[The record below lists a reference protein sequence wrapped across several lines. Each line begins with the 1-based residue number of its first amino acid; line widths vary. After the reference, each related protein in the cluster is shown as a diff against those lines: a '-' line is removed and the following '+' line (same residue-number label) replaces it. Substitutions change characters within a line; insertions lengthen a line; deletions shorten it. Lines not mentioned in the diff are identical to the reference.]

1 MVAAATMTAQIDKS
15 TLRFDV
21 VAGLTTAAVVV
32 PKAMAYATI
41 VGLPAEAGLYTA
53 LVPMVVYAVLGTSRV
68 LSVSTTSTIAILTA
82 GALASL
88 GPMAS
93 PGALLTAASTLALLV
108 GAMLVV
114 ASILRLGFVANFISD
129 PVLTGFKAGVG
140 LVIIVDQVPKLL
152 GIHIDK
158 AGFLRDL
165 LSIAQHLPQSSIPT
179 LVLAFG
185 TLALIFVAERYM
197 PRAPAPLMAVVVGI
211 AASAFL
217 GFGDA
222 GIATIGHVRGGFP
235 VPGLPDVS
243 LVAQLWPAALGIALM
258 SFTETI
264 ATGRTFVARGEP
276 RPQPDRELL
285 ALGFANAIGSLFRIM
300 PAGGGTS
307 QTAVNRKAGARSQ
320 LAAVVTAVIV
330 VAVLLLLS
338 PIIALLPH
346 ATLAAVVVA
355 TTIGLV
361 NPADF
366 LIIRNVRRVEFR
378 WAVVALVGVV
388 LLGSL
393 NGILVAVI
401 ASLLALIYH
410 SNHPLVYVLA
420 RKPGTNVFRP
430 LSTEHSDDDETFP
443 GLLILR
449 TEGRIHFA
457 NAQRVGD
464 KMWPMIHRAKPK
476 VVLLDCSAIP
486 DIEYTA
492 LRMLTDAEEKLRQS
506 GITLWLAGLN
516 PQALDV
522 IRRTP
527 LEKVLGRS
535 RMFFNVEQ
543 AVGAWREAATMADY
557 VEESDI
563 APRVRADIR

>member
-1 MVAAATMTAQIDKS
+1 MALQIDKN

-32 PKAMAYATI
+32 PKSMAYATI
-41 VGLPAEAGLYTA
+41 AGLSAEAGLYTA

-88 GPMAS
+88 GPNAT
-93 PGALLTAASTLALLV
+93 PDELLTAASTLALLA
-108 GAMLVV
+108 GTMLIV
-114 ASILRLGFVANFISD
+114 ASLLRLGFVANFISD

-158 AGFLRDL
+158 ASFFHDL
-165 LSIAQHLPQSSIPT
+165 LSIAQHLPHTSIPT
-179 LVLAFG
+179 VALAFG
-185 TLALIFVAERYM
+185 TLALIFVAEHFV
-197 PRAPAPLMAVVVGI
+197 PRAPAPLLAVVVGI

-217 GFGDA
+217 GLSDA
-222 GIATIGHVRGGFP
+222 GISTIGHVRAGFP
-235 VPGLPDVS
+235 VPGLPDGS
-243 LVAQLWPAALGIALM
+243 LLVQLWPAALGIALM

-264 ATGRTFVARGEP
+264 ATGRTFVAKGEP

-285 ALGFANAIGSLFRIM
+285 ALGLANAIGSLFRIM

-320 LAAVVTAVIV
+320 LAAIATAIIV
-330 VAVLLLLS
+330 VGVLLFLS
-338 PIIALLPH
+338 PVIALLPH

-366 LIIRNVRRVEFR
+366 LVIRNVRRVEFR
-378 WAVVALVGVV
+378 WAVIALIGVV

-393 NGILVAVI
+393 NGILVAVV

-420 RKPGTNVFRP
+420 RKPGSNVFRP
-430 LSTEHSDDDETFP
+430 LSAEHDDETFP
-443 GLLILR
+443 GLLIMR

-464 KMWPMIHRAKPK
+464 KMWPLIHRAKPK

-506 GITLWLAGLN
+506 GVTLWLAALN
-516 PQALDV
+516 PEALDV
-522 IRRTP
+522 IRRTS
-527 LEKVLGRS
+527 LEKILGRS

-543 AVGAWREAATMADY
+543 AVSAWQEAETMAVY
-557 VEESDI
+557 VETEF
-563 APRVRADIR
+563 ADG